1 MMTMSSSRDRLLK
14 SHVVQAREIIAAGA
28 LPEPLK
34 AKLKVDLRDA
44 VRRGFH
50 VDLQQLELALARFSG

>member
-1 MMTMSSSRDRLLK
+1 MTTMSLDRYRTMK
-14 SHVVQAREIIAAGA
+14 WMARHVREAMEAGA

-34 AKLKVDLRDA
+34 AKLEIDLRDA

-50 VDLQQLELALARFSG
+50 VDLEQLELALATAR